1 MATFYA
7 NPNDTNEPWIEKAAF
22 NGFRNWH
29 VMFFCFSGLTILIIL
44 ICCCVKF
51 RVPRTK
57 QEIEGDYRR
66 KKLAEKFQE
75 RLRMIQNQ
83 DMDVLDLEQALKLI
97 QEDFDQENAKIREN
111 TTIEINQKNNNGE
124 TPQQPKCAKKFAD
137 IMLAARVQSQ
147 STTE

>member
-7 NPNDTNEPWIEKAAF
+7 NPNDTNDPWIEKAAF

-29 VMFFCFSGLTILIIL
+29 VMFFCFSGLTAIMIL

-57 QEIEGDYRR
+57 LEIEGDYKR

-75 RLRMIQNQ
+75 RLRLIQKQ
-83 DMDVLDLEQALKLI
+83 DMDILDLQQALKLI
-97 QEDFDQENAKIREN
+97 QEDFDQENAKI
-111 TTIEINQKNNNGE
+111 QAKVDL
-124 TPQQPKCAKKFAD
+124 QQ
-137 IMLAARVQSQ
+137 VTSN
-147 STTE
+147 